1 MVFKED
7 LTINKDQVLKISSDI
22 NLTFINSSLVIHG
35 SIETDDNRQIFN
47 FQNNGGIYISCNE
60 NSLVKLSNLEINRGY
75 SNVMNGIYFQGG
87 LSVYNCENTKLI
99 NIKIYNS
106 QAEDS
111 ININNSNFEAE
122 NITMENNLGDYL
134 DIDNSTGV
142 INGIFFV
149 NNLKK
154 SFGDGI
160 DFSFSDVRLK
170 DIYLTGFNDKAL
182 SIGENS
188 KIFIS
193 DALIKN
199 SKFGIALKD
208 NSMINKTG
216 VKFKDNVNNEVN
228 YIKKHFYTTDR
239 YLDENR

>member
-1 MVFKED
+1 
-7 LTINKDQVLKISSDI
+7 
-22 NLTFINSSLVIHG
+22 
-35 SIETDDNRQIFN
+35 
-47 FQNNGGIYISCNE
+47 
-60 NSLVKLSNLEINRGY
+60 
-75 SNVMNGIYFQGG
+75 MNGIYFQGG